1 MSQDHKYRE
10 NTKHVQKQETR
21 FPEVTFTSAFS
32 DINNQIDT
40 SVFPVFVHVWY
51 FLYICGPGSYP
62 TEKNYRYMYYKL
74 KMT

>member
-40 SVFPVFVHVWY
+40 SRPLHITRDNTRVS
-51 FLYICGPGSYP
+51 FLTDVPRVSCLGYTDTPQAS
-62 TEKNYRYMYYKL
+62 L
-74 KMT
+74 